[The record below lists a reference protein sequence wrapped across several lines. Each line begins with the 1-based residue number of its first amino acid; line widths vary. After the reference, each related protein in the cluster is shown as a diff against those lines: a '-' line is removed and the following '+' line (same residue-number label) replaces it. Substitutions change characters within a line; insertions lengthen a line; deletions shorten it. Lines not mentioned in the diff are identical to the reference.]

1 MADQPNVL
9 FIITDQQRF
18 DTLRCYGNEW
28 IQTPNLDALADKSFV
43 FENAYVAQPVC
54 TPARSTLLTG
64 LYPHATG
71 QVRNGI
77 PMRPET
83 QTIAEMAPEG
93 YRCSYFGKWHLGD
106 DANAQ
111 HGFDEWL
118 PVGKS
123 DADAEIQPSYQAF
136 LKESGVELPP
146 LYVREGGDGAGSKRA
161 VAQANLP
168 EEQTQAGW
176 VASEAINFLGL
187 QYGMPFMLFV
197 NFFEPHPP
205 YSGPI
210 GDIYDPAELPV
221 GPAFLRHPE
230 GHSLFNRSRSEFYM
244 AGDLPEDSVG
254 GCDGHDLHT
263 EAGWRALRAQYFANI
278 TLVDRQIGRMM
289 TALDEAG
296 LADNTIIV
304 VTSDHGDM
312 LGDHGLLE
320 KRAFYEESARV
331 PLILRVPS
339 LANEQTKIGGS
350 FGHVDLVPTL
360 LELMGGTPPEHL
372 QGESKAS
379 VLRAEADLEN
389 NDVVVEWNGQGDR
402 DLGSDVINEM
412 IAIPRRALISGDR
425 WKLAICE
432 GDNGELFDLNSDPHE
447 LTNLFDDPAH
457 KDRVKEMAGRL
468 RAWQERTG
476 DTAPLQAV

>member
-1 MADQPNVL
+1 MADQPNLL

-28 IQTPNLDALADKSFV
+28 IQTPNLDALADRSFV
-43 FENAYVAQPVC
+43 FENAYVTQPVC
-54 TPARSTLLTG
+54 TPARSSLLTG
-64 LYPHATG
+64 LYPHTTG

-83 QTIAEMAPEG
+83 QTIAEMAPEN
-93 YRCSYFGKWHLGD
+93 YRCAYFGKWHLGD

-111 HGFDEWL
+111 HGFVQWL
-118 PVGKS
+118 PVGKN
-123 DADAEIQPSYQAF
+123 DADAEIRPSYQAF
-136 LKESGVELPP
+136 LKENGIKLPP
-146 LYVREGGDGAGSKRA
+146 LHVRPGGDGAGSERA

-168 EEQTQAGW
+168 EEHTQAAW
-176 VASEAINFLGL
+176 VAGEACDFLSV
-187 QYGMPFMLFV
+187 QHSQPFMLFV

-205 YSGPI
+205 FSGPL

-221 GPAFLRHPE
+221 GPAFLQYPE
-230 GHSLFNRSRSEFYM
+230 GHSLFNRSRAEFYM
-244 AGDLPEDSVG
+244 AGEHRNDSVA

-263 EAGWRALRAQYFANI
+263 EAGWRALRAQYFANV

-289 TALDEAG
+289 TALDGAG
-296 LADNTIIV
+296 LTGNTIIV

-339 LANEQTKIGGS
+339 LTDEQKIIGGS
-350 FGHVDLVPTL
+350 IGQVDLVPTL
-360 LELMGGTPPEHL
+360 LELMGASLPNHL
-372 QGESKAS
+372 QGESKAP
-379 VLRAEADLEN
+379 VLRGDSTLDD
-389 NDVVVEWNGQGDR
+389 NDVIVEWNGQGDR
-402 DLGSDVINEM
+402 DLGTDVINEM
-412 IAIPRRALISGDR
+412 IAIPRRAIISGDR
-425 WKLAICE
+425 WKLVLCE
-432 GDNGELFDLNSDPHE
+432 GDDGELFDLNSDPNELVNVFHE
-447 LTNLFDDPAH
+447 PANQV
-457 KDRVKEMAGRL
+457 RVKEMASRL

-476 DTAPLQAV
+476 DTAPLAAV